1 MVLLHGWPFTWMVW
15 RRVLAGLSAAG
26 RSVIAPDLPGTGAS
40 DPPRAGYAKVD
51 LARRLLRLLRA
62 LGHERTDVVGMDVG
76 AMVAFAWAAAEP
88 ESVRRLVLSESLIP
102 GFGLE
107 DMMNPATG
115 GFWHFGFHMQVDV
128 ATMLTAGRESEY
140 LAPFW
145 AQMSVGGLSEDDL
158 AAFLRS
164 YSAEGG
170 MRAGFE
176 HYAALLGDGRAN
188 QALLEGATLDMP
200 VLVLSGERGVP
211 QNLLLDGVRRAAT
224 AVSADV
230 VPAAGHTYAA
240 DNPKATVERIVGFLD
255 DATLRP

>member
-1 MVLLHGWPFTWMVW
+1 
-15 RRVLAGLSAAG
+15 
-26 RSVIAPDLPGTGAS
+26 
-40 DPPRAGYAKVD
+40 
-51 LARRLLRLLRA
+51 
-62 LGHERTDVVGMDVG
+62 
-76 AMVAFAWAAAEP
+76 MVAFAWAAAEP

-200 VLVLSGERGVP
+200 RSCAQRREGCPSEPSARRGAA
-211 QNLLLDGVRRAAT
+211 RAAT

-240 DNPKATVERIVGFLD
+240 DNPKATVERHRRLPRR
-255 DATLRP
+255 RPPYGRSQQRTSRGDCRGT